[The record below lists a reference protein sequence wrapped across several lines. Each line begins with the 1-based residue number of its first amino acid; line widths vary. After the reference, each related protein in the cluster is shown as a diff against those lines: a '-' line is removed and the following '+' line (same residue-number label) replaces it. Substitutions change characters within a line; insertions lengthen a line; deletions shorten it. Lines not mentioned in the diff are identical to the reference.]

1 MTLFLP
7 ETYPDTILLRRAER
21 LRKLTGNELLKTQA
35 ELDAERHPSVL
46 HTITE
51 TFFGAFRLLSEPA
64 VLFSDCYTAFV
75 YS

>member
-21 LRKLTGNELLKTQA
+21 LRKLTGNKMLKTQA
-35 ELDAERHPSVL
+35 ELNAEKHPSVL

-51 TFFGAFRLLSEPA
+51 TFFGAFQLCAEPA
-64 VLFSDCYTAFV
+64 VLFSDCYTALV